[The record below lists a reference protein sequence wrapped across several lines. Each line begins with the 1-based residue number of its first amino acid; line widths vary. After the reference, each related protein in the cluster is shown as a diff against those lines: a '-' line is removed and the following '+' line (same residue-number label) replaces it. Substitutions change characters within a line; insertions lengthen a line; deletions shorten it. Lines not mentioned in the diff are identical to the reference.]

1 MTDKKNKK
9 LHYID
14 NDRFYQE
21 MKKWKAKVLD
31 AREMDEPDPPSTE
44 FMGECFL
51 KICEHLV
58 MRPNFINYTFRD
70 DLISDGIE
78 NCLLY
83 CHNFNPEKSKNPFS
97 YFTQIIHH
105 AYVRRIVKE
114 KKLMHIKYLFV
125 ERSGILEELDPNT
138 EENKKITRTW
148 VEYLKTHEKYAI
160 NPTTKKKNKKNKKKD
175 DLELYFKYEVGAD
188 LKKEDN

>member
-1 MTDKKNKK
+1 MTDKRK
-9 LHYID
+9 HYVD
-14 NDRFYQE
+14 NEAFFE
-21 MKKWKAKVLD
+21 EIKKWKQRVLD
-31 AREMDEPDPPSTE
+31 AREVEEVDPPSTE

-51 KICEHLV
+51 KICEHLI

-83 CHNFNPEKSKNPFS
+83 AHNFKPEKSKNPFS

-114 KKLMHIKYLFV
+114 RKLMHIKYLFV
-125 ERSGILEELDPNT
+125 ERSGILDELNPDN
-138 EENKKITRTW
+138 EDNKRVTKVWID
-148 VEYLKTHEKYAI
+148 YLKTHEKYAV
-160 NPTTKKKNKKNKKKD
+160 NPDKKKKKAKP
-175 DLELYFKYEVGAD
+175 DLELYF
-188 LKKEDN
+188 NR

>member
-1 MTDKKNKK
+1 MSNKK

-14 NDRFYQE
+14 NDKFFDE
-21 MKKWKAKVLD
+21 MKRWKAQVLD

-58 MRPNFINYTFRD
+58 MRPNFANYTFRD

-125 ERSGILEELDPNT
+125 ERSGILDELDPNT
-138 EENKKITRTW
+138 DDNKKITKTW
-148 VEYLKTHEKYAI
+148 VEYLKTHEKYAV
-160 NPTTKKKNKKNKKKD
+160 NPTKTKKKKKKP
-175 DLELYFKYEVGAD
+175 DLELYFKYEIGAD
-188 LKKEDN
+188 FKKEN

>member
-1 MTDKKNKK
+1 MTDKKK
-9 LHYID
+9 HYVD
-14 NDRFYQE
+14 NEKFFTE
-21 MKKWKAKVLD
+21 MKKWKQRVHD
-31 AREMDEPDPPSTE
+31 AREVEENDPPTTE
-44 FMGECFL
+44 YMGECFL

-83 CHNFNPEKSKNPFS
+83 AHNFNPEKSKNPFS

-114 KKLMHIKYLFV
+114 RKLMHIKYLLV
-125 ERSGILEELDPNT
+125 EREGIVEQIKDSGEG
-138 EENKKITRTW
+138 NKKITKEW
-148 VEYLKTHEKYAI
+148 VDYLRTHEKYAV
-160 NPTTKKKNKKNKKKD
+160 NPTKKKKKKA
-175 DLELYFKYEVGAD
+175 DLELYFRQ
-188 LKKEDN
+188 

>member
-1 MTDKKNKK
+1 MTDKRM
-9 LHYID
+9 HYVD
-14 NDRFYQE
+14 NEKFCEE
-21 MKKWKAKVLD
+21 MTKWKKRVLD
-31 AREMDEPDPPSTE
+31 AREVDDVDPPSTE

-51 KICEHLV
+51 KICEHLI

-83 CHNFNPEKSKNPFS
+83 AHNFNPEKSKNPFS

-114 KKLMHIKYLFV
+114 RKLMHIKYLFV
-125 ERSGILEELDPNT
+125 ERSGILDELNPDN
-138 EENKKITRTW
+138 EDNKKITKTW
-148 VEYLKTHEKYAI
+148 VEYLKTHEKYAV
-160 NPTTKKKNKKNKKKD
+160 NPDKKKKKKAPN
-175 DLELYFKYEVGAD
+175 LELYF
-188 LKKEDN
+188 N